1 MSIWIG
7 EAPSFS
13 DKSEKLSKWVVE
25 ARIIWKNIHQ
35 LQ

>member
-7 EAPSFS
+7 DAPSFS
-13 DKSEKLSKWVVE
+13 DKPEKLSKWV
-25 ARIIWKNIHQ
+25 RIIWKNIHQ